1 MIRTK
6 SPITPSPKNRQ
17 WIDPSTGL
25 PLCDHVHRYRSPEI
39 DRSVRVYT
47 VAQESRF
54 ETEWEVESVDT

>member
-25 PLCDHVHRYRSPEI
+25 PLFDHFRRYRSPEI

-54 ETEWEVESVDT
+54 ETEWGLKA

>member
-6 SPITPSPKNRQ
+6 SLITPSPKNRQ

-25 PLCDHVHRYRSPEI
+25 PLFDHVHRYRSPEI

-47 VAQESRF
+47 VAQESRL